1 VAAHVFQIGK
11 HKKFE
16 IWCRGLDKP
25 RSCEGINA
33 IGYWGDEWELTK
45 YESFIP
51 ALQRVRVGPCLTTIL
66 TGTPEGFN
74 KNYKAILQPDNRLA
88 TTREYILSTRDN
100 PFLPPNYYEDSKK
113 RLMTTEAILEKLEG
127 IRTPKGGRVYSRF
140 NKENNAMT
148 LRSMARFQRTRYAIA
163 CDFNVNYMHFLILE
177 IDEQLKA
184 IKVIDEVIHEGGTT
198 TDQHVRRTMD
208 RLIQITGKSYDE
220 LVRMRIRAY
229 CDSYGSAR
237 SAVTEKSNFTL
248 VQHGGF
254 VVDAPSKN
262 PPVED
267 RINAVQCLF
276 RDQRLY
282 IAPNC
287 QTLITNFETQTYD
300 EKTGEPDKKNNIDHG
315 IDGVGYAVARLYP
328 VAVRKPRDYTPEKYE
343 SDEWGIL

>member
-1 VAAHVFQIGK
+1 
-11 HKKFE
+11 
-16 IWCRGLDKP
+16 
-25 RSCEGINA
+25 
-33 IGYWGDEWELTK
+33 
-45 YESFIP
+45 
-51 ALQRVRVGPCLTTIL
+51 
-66 TGTPEGFN
+66 
-74 KNYKAILQPDNRLA
+74 
-88 TTREYILSTRDN
+88 
-100 PFLPPNYYEDSKK
+100 
-113 RLMTTEAILEKLEG
+113 
-127 IRTPKGGRVYSRF
+127 
-140 NKENNAMT
+140 
-148 LRSMARFQRTRYAIA
+148 
-163 CDFNVNYMHFLILE
+163 MHFLILE

-208 RLIQITGKSYDE
+208 RLIQITGKSYEE

-282 IAPNC
+282 IGPNC
-287 QTLITNFETQTYD
+287 QTLTTNLETQTYD

-315 IDGVGYAVARLYP
+315 NDSLGYAVARLYP